1 MHDPS
6 TILLQYLNIIII
18 NERYTHKIK
27 KLLNLLVLDSFSFFF
42 LRFFILAERCC
53 VCLEGRDTIWFWRI
67 LGDIIFSKLDKRLNS
82 NNLKKKGREQNIDG
96 IDSFEFNT
104 TENRSI
110 ITLAQCS
117 WFYEK
122 KNVHTVDD
130 EATAKDKLRNKRE
143 KKNKQIQ
150 ITNSDTL
157 ELK

>member
-1 MHDPS
+1 MLCLFRRAGHDL
-6 TILLQYLNIIII
+6 I
-18 NERYTHKIK
+18 
-27 KLLNLLVLDSFSFFF
+27 
-42 LRFFILAERCC
+42 
-53 VCLEGRDTIWFWRI
+53 WRI